1 MKAVA
6 IKAKKELD
14 ISKKEVGIQFQ
25 INGRIKNNICPLI
38 LLSLSLLWLI
48 FVSGGKPQWGDR
60 ITEDREGENEQL
72 NERYH
77 PRGWRL

>member
-38 LLSLSLLWLI
+38 LLSLSLL
-48 FVSGGKPQWGDR
+48 
-60 ITEDREGENEQL
+60 
-72 NERYH
+72 
-77 PRGWRL
+77 